1 MSSQTVLLRTTLTR
15 TIVLYFMIIFYY
27 NFIQENSL
35 VDETNHTAS
44 VFTKVIWLY
53 INFVKITDLKIPCKF
68 FVPTSKSFQSYHAWY
83 EEGGSNMEVWYSCK
97 RKWQWEYIKNYY
109 YSMTILPRSTNSI
122 GWQLYLVVKDVEN
135 SVYGNIMQLLM
146 ELIWFHLLRFPKVVC
161 TDYPLGQTKRPCSK
175 STWQKWLTK
184 SLKIQFLLI
193 LKTMKNLVQSCL
205 III

>member
-1 MSSQTVLLRTTLTR
+1 M
-15 TIVLYFMIIFYY
+15 
-27 NFIQENSL
+27 
-35 VDETNHTAS
+35 
-44 VFTKVIWLY
+44 
-53 INFVKITDLKIPCKF
+53 P
-68 FVPTSKSFQSYHAWY
+68 PSKSFQSYHAWY
-83 EEGGSNMEVWYSCK
+83 EEGGSNMEVGYSCK

-122 GWQLYLVVKDVEN
+122 GWQLYLVVKDAEN
-135 SVYGNIMQLLM
+135 SVYGNIMHLLM

-161 TDYPLGQTKRPCSK
+161 RQTTHWGKRK
-175 STWQKWLTK
+175 VTRQKWLTK